1 MKNFLKIFFISLLIS
16 CQYLDKKPKLIID
29 SLTESN
35 FDLTET
41 LVTNYIATYKELR
54 ANIPKGL
61 ESINEQGMNIST
73 DGFNVINDIIKKN
86 GFKDYFEFVR
96 VNAKIAWAFNLA
108 SGEIGMNSFQNLK
121 NEGIQSIDE
130 QLNDPNVPNEVKEE
144 LKKTKAKIQEDWEN
158 NKKWADVSLSL
169 VRKLTNENDIKIIKK
184 YYKELQEAYVGITLP
199 NPEKY

>member
-1 MKNFLKIFFISLLIS
+1 MKNFLNIFFISFLIS

-41 LVTNYIATYKELR
+41 LVTNYIAAYKELR
-54 ANIPKGL
+54 AKIPNGL
-61 ESINEQGMNIST
+61 KDINEKGMNIPT
-73 DGFNVINDIIKKN
+73 DGFNVINDIVQKN

-108 SGEIGMNSFQNLK
+108 SGEIGMSSFQNLK

-144 LKKTKAKIQEDWEN
+144 LKKTKAKILENWEN
-158 NKKWADVSLSL
+158 NKKWADVTLSL
-169 VRKLTNENDIKIIKK
+169 VRKLTNENDIRIIKK